1 MSFHHSSLCPWH
13 HVTVVVNKLDFII
26 ITLKQILKNRS
37 KGTKSIVN
45 QILRIEARM
54 SEAIVH
60 IWWKC
65 LFYSGSNA
73 RWKKLPD
80 CLFPAYVINK
90 AQLIICNGVINTVKL
105 KHDMRRP
112 MDVYYLQFVVQ
123 VLYFFTEVFIY
134 LFVIVIV
141 CFLNLMNVAVNYS
154 N

>member
-1 MSFHHSSLCPWH
+1 MPFHHSSLCPWH
-13 HVTVVVNKLDFII
+13 HVAVVVNKLNFHKLMRFH
-26 ITLKQILKNRS
+26 TSSPMKQILKNRN

-45 QILRIEARM
+45 QILRIEARI

-65 LFYSGSNA
+65 LFYPGSNA

-141 CFLNLMNVAVNYS
+141 CFF
-154 N
+154 